1 MSAILSAL
9 FAEYW
14 PALAVGAAFVLGALG
29 IRLKGKSD
37 GRQEVQAQINKQAVE
52 AAKEARDVQ
61 AKVNRMDDG
70 AANAELNRKWVRD
83 KGAGGR

>member
-14 PALAVGAAFVLGALG
+14 PAILIGLTVVTAALG
-29 IRLKGKSD
+29 IRLKGKAD
-37 GRQEVQAQINKQAVE
+37 GRQEVEAQINKQAVE
-52 AAKEARDVQ
+52 SAKEARDVQ

-70 AANAELNRKWVRD
+70 GALAELNRKWVRD
-83 KGAGGR
+83 KGTGGR

>member
-1 MSAILSAL
+1 MIQMLLGEFWPYLAGGIAIV
-9 FAEYW
+9 
-14 PALAVGAAFVLGALG
+14 LAYFGVRF
-29 IRLKGKSD
+29 KGKSD

-52 AAKEARDVQ
+52 TAKEARDVQ

-83 KGAGGR
+83 KGTGGS

>member
-1 MSAILSAL
+1 MSLLLAEFWPYIAGGVAIVMAY
-9 FAEYW
+9 FG
-14 PALAVGAAFVLGALG
+14 V
-29 IRLKGKSD
+29 RMKGKAD

-70 AANAELNRKWVRD
+70 GAAAELNRKWVRD
-83 KGAGGR
+83 KGTGGR